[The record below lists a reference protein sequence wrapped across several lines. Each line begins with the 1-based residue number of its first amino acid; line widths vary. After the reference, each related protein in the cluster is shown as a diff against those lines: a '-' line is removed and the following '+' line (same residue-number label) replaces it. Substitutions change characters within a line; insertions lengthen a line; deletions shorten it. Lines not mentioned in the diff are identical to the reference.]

1 MRSPRLTALIA
12 ISILSSSNMAV
23 ARYENDYSLNQWQW
37 PDNKKSQPSKAYPQI
52 INNGFTRQRNN
63 RAQRRAV
70 KRGR

>member
-1 MRSPRLTALIA
+1 
-12 ISILSSSNMAV
+12 MAV